1 MSRNQHCP
9 FKLKGS
15 FTNKFIN
22 GFLFTLNEEQ
32 PLFFLQLKLMLIFLT
47 TLKNH
52 H

>member
-9 FKLKGS
+9 FKLKES

-32 PLFFLQLKLMLIFLT
+32 PFFFT
-47 TLKNH
+47 TIADVNFFNNLNE
-52 H
+52 